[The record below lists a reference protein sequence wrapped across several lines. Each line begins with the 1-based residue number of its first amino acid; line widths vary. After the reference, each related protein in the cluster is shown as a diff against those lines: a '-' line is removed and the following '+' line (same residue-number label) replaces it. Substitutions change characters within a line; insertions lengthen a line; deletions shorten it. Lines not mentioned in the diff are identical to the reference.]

1 MKKKLLG
8 ISLLAICTTFSI
20 TKIDFNIGKDNGL
33 VLNNIEAYASDSE
46 GGRWKCYGP
55 KVDGTCKCENSV
67 ECKDLKGCQ

>member
-8 ISLLAICTTFSI
+8 ICLLAICTTFSI

-55 KVDGTCKCENSV
+55 KV
-67 ECKDLKGCQ
+67 